1 MIQKTFIIIGI
12 LFVFV
17 GLLFPLLKDIGL
29 GRLPGDVVIKKE
41 KSSFYFPIVT
51 CIIVSI
57 IVSLILMFLKK

>member
-12 LFVFV
+12 LFVLA
-17 GLLFPLLKDIGL
+17 GLLFPFLRDIGL
-29 GRLPGDVVIKKE
+29 GKLPGDIVIKKE

-51 CIIVSI
+51 CIVVSI

>member
-29 GRLPGDVVIKKE
+29 GRLPGDIVIKKE

-51 CIIVSI
+51 CVVVSI

>member
-12 LFVFV
+12 LFVLV

-29 GRLPGDVVIKKE
+29 GKLPGDIIIKKE

-51 CIIVSI
+51 CILVSI

>member
-12 LFVFV
+12 LFVLV
-17 GLLFPLLKDIGL
+17 GLLFPLLKDVGL
-29 GRLPGDVVIKKE
+29 GRLPGDIVIKKE

-51 CIIVSI
+51 CILVSI

>member
-12 LFVFV
+12 LFVLV
-17 GLLFPLLKDIGL
+17 GLLFPLLKEIGL
-29 GRLPGDVVIKKE
+29 GRLPGDIVIKKE

-51 CIIVSI
+51 CIVVSI

>member
-12 LFVFV
+12 LFVLV

-29 GRLPGDVVIKKE
+29 GRLPGDIVIKKE

-51 CIIVSI
+51 CILVSI
-57 IVSLILMFLKK
+57 VVSLILMFLKK

>member
-12 LFVFV
+12 LFVLV
-17 GLLFPLLKDIGL
+17 GLLFPLLKEIGL
-29 GRLPGDVVIKKE
+29 GRLPGDIVIKKE